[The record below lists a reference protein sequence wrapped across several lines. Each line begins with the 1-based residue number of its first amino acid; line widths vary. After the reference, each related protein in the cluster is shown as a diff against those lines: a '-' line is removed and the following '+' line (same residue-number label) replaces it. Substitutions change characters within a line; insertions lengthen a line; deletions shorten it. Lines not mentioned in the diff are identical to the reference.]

1 VSSRIMQVKLSYSS
15 ILKLL
20 PCALPAHDWS
30 FWDGLPELSNIDC
43 RPGRAGGFPVCN
55 NISAS
60 NFGQAESALGARTV
74 SMQARFSF

>member
-1 VSSRIMQVKLSYSS
+1 MSLTKG
-15 ILKLL
+15 
-20 PCALPAHDWS
+20 
-30 FWDGLPELSNIDC
+30 FGLPNL
-43 RPGRAGGFPVCN
+43 PVLREDAKFEIRVDAYNLFNFLNFNPTSVSN